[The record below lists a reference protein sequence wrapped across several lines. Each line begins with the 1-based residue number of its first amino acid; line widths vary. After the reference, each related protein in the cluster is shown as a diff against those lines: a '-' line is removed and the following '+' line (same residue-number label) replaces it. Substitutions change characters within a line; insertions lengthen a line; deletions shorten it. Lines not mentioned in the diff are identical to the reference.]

1 MDKRTDISACE
12 SHYEGSKNGDE
23 VGGAKWEGTQAGG
36 PGKGSHFSREE
47 RPEDGKGLVLGQTRA
62 KHSRGRNSRKVS
74 GWTGSSREA
83 CEAEAC
89 RGQGECTGEA
99 ARAGRTRSF
108 QVMVRSMGFLTY
120 TMGRY

>member
-1 MDKRTDISACE
+1 MNKMGRHPSPPGVGISRWACRQWTVDKRTDISACE

-23 VGGAKWEGTQAGG
+23 VGGAKWEGMQAGC

-47 RPEDGKGLVLGQTRA
+47 RPEDGKGVVLGQTRA
-62 KHSRGRNSRKVS
+62 KHSRGRNSRKVL

-89 RGQGECTGEA
+89 
-99 ARAGRTRSF
+99 
-108 QVMVRSMGFLTY
+108 
-120 TMGRY
+120 